1 MTRIRIY
8 AYPFVFHFSPFNI
21 LLQSYKILSTF
32 AIPNSCDFAIVPG
45 IVIIGELFAQKK
57 HIEKGW
63 FPLNPDRKSRIT
75 R

>member
-1 MTRIRIY
+1 
-8 AYPFVFHFSPFNI
+8 
-21 LLQSYKILSTF
+21 LQSYKILSTF